1 MAEETE
7 GTERTS
13 RKGTKKRFLKGSEEH
28 KKLVELI
35 EEHEWYLKAELPRG
49 HEALKNF
56 MQQTGFNRTQVKRKF
71 QDYIA
76 EKAGLP
82 PAKKLQ
88 LTVKPEDFQV
98 PETPNLLEELWQTDE
113 IQGRMSGK
121 CLGAEYLPKVLNQT
135 SLWNKLRSQIMS
147 KVASHLKRMYAS
159 LCCDRPPTTRML
171 LHYRHHSL
179 QKPVY

>member
-1 MAEETE
+1 M
-7 GTERTS
+7 
-13 RKGTKKRFLKGSEEH
+13 
-28 KKLVELI
+28 
-35 EEHEWYLKAELPRG
+35 KAELPRG

-98 PETPNLLEELWQTDE
+98 PETPKLLEELWQTDE

-147 KVASHLKRMYAS
+147 KVASHLKRRITKKDPVSSRVPNRSAPNKILIRSVYPRLPSFLMPN
-159 LCCDRPPTTRML
+159 LERK
-171 LHYRHHSL
+171 HSYSTVD
-179 QKPVY
+179 KPRIENKAKGEVVL

>member
-1 MAEETE
+1 
-7 GTERTS
+7 
-13 RKGTKKRFLKGSEEH
+13 
-28 KKLVELI
+28 
-35 EEHEWYLKAELPRG
+35 LKAELPRG

-147 KVASHLKRMYAS
+147 KVASHLKRRITKKDPVSSRLPPQTNRPKSFRSKQDFDTVGVPSTS
-159 LCCDRPPTTRML
+159 LL
-171 LHYRHHSL
+171 LDA
-179 QKPVY
+179 